1 MNQIREFIRE
11 NEGVAVKVMRKN
23 LYDAALVES
32 RGSIT
37 GAARLLGVS
46 RSALNNYI
54 NECGSYARK

>member
-1 MNQIREFIRE
+1 MNQLREFIRE
-11 NEGVAVKVMRKN
+11 NNGTAVKVMRKN

-46 RSALNNYI
+46 RSALTNYI
-54 NECGSYARK
+54 NECGSYTRK